1 MRKRSAFAILLSSLG
16 LMAGGAWAAAPLPD
30 QTGMPEAVTAVARQA
45 HFMHN
50 SILTPIIFVIA
61 LFVLALMIY
70 IIVRF
75 RAGANPTPSTTT
87 HNTLIEVVWTVIP
100 ILILTGIAVP
110 SFKLLYAQYDQ
121 PPADLTIKI
130 TGHQWY
136 WSYEYP
142 DQGNFSFDSIMLTDE
157 EAKAKSEPRLL
168 GVDNEIV
175 VPVGK
180 TVKLLVTAADVIHA
194 WAIPAFYL
202 KMDAVPGRVNET
214 WFNADKVGVYYGQ
227 CSELC
232 GTKHGFM
239 PIAVRVV
246 EPEQFAAW
254 VKEAQAKYA
263 GTSQPVQF
271 ASASPAVVR

>member
-1 MRKRSAFAILLSSLG
+1 
-16 LMAGGAWAAAPLPD
+16 MAGEAWAAAPLPD
-30 QTGMPEAVTAVARQA
+30 QIGMPEAVTAVARQA

-50 SILTPIIFVIA
+50 SILTPIIFAIA

-70 IIVRF
+70 VIVRF
-75 RAGANPTPSTTT
+75 RASANPTPSTTT

-157 EAKAKSEPRLL
+157 EAKAKNEPRLL

-239 PIAVRVV
+239 PITVRVV
-246 EPEQFAAW
+246 EPEKFAAW

-263 GTSQPVQF
+263 GASQPVQF
-271 ASASPAVVR
+271 ASVSPAVVR